1 LAESM
6 TVSKSPPTELPAIV
20 TASGVMNGIT
30 IAWSKLNDKSIVKL
44 NFYLNANPFFKDLN
58 PDITPVASVS
68 ADSTVKT
75 ITGLNNGT
83 SYKLFIES
91 EDAYGLTTHI
101 AACQVGPDGTVG
113 SHTLFGGFSTG
124 PSDDVIIA
132 NIPAVTV
139 EPTPPNAPTGTWL
152 LKFHVVGWTDD
163 ELINPNSGK
172 QVYFTLS
179 AARPV
184 PGATGTFLYLGG
196 YTPTGSATVTAV
208 AYYRGV
214 ESNFVRTFT
223 YVAAANSVVA
233 PSFNPKEGAYY
244 EEDGILDVVMASP
257 NATDLF
263 YTTDL
268 TNPTHSGTTNTP
280 TGTTKR
286 IAAGSQTFSLPVG
299 KTTIKAIGY
308 RATWTDSP
316 ITTANFTVVKSK
328 TSGSTGGIGGGIH
341 PQP

>member
-1 LAESM
+1 
-6 TVSKSPPTELPAIV
+6 
-20 TASGVMNGIT
+20 
-30 IAWSKLNDKSIVKL
+30 
-44 NFYLNANPFFKDLN
+44 
-58 PDITPVASVS
+58 
-68 ADSTVKT
+68 
-75 ITGLNNGT
+75 
-83 SYKLFIES
+83 
-91 EDAYGLTTHI
+91 
-101 AACQVGPDGTVG
+101 
-113 SHTLFGGFSTG
+113 
-124 PSDDVIIA
+124 
-132 NIPAVTV
+132 
-139 EPTPPNAPTGTWL
+139 
-152 LKFHVVGWTDD
+152 
-163 ELINPNSGK
+163 
-172 QVYFTLS
+172 
-179 AARPV
+179 
-184 PGATGTFLYLGG
+184 
-196 YTPTGSATVTAV
+196 VTAV